1 MVAEYK
7 SSLLVLSGHLYVT
20 VSLYKKSTLQNNCS
34 SRTLS
39 QEDNCRK
46 SCPGIYCSL
55 LTGAEELGMHNLVKR
70 KLGVLEYF
78 NFKIFTFTRI
88 KFGKIPSFVALTTNC
103 NIFTENSI

>member
-1 MVAEYK
+1 MSVI
-7 SSLLVLSGHLYVT
+7 
-20 VSLYKKSTLQNNCS
+20 TLQNNCS
-34 SRTLS
+34 SPTLS

-70 KLGVLEYF
+70 DIGYGDLSLE
-78 NFKIFTFTRI
+78 IFTITRI
-88 KFGKIPSFVALTTNC
+88 KFGKIPSFVALTVNC